1 MRRRLQDVR
10 CLAREAVSIN
20 MFMASLARRLI
31 AARST
36 LLDVLHRDDECQ
48 LSGVKREVTRMSPN
62 RRV

>member
-48 LSGVKREVTRMSPN
+48 LSGVKRK
-62 RRV
+62 